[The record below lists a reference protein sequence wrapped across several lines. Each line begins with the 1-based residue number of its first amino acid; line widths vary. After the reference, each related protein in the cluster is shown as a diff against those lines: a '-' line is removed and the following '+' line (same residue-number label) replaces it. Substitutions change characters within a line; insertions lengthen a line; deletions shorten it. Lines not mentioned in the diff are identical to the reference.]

1 MANDLDELNAP
12 TMEEGLDANVIAK
25 QIPIKVGWGSV
36 FFEVILWVLAII
48 PGIIFLCMKISAS
61 NYLRKLQQKINT
73 CASEIDNYLEQR
85 VVILTNAARLLD
97 KAIDLD
103 KDTMVQIAAY
113 RSGNTPNAE
122 ADAVRNDIAAKME
135 TVGNQISV
143 AFERYPDLKAH
154 QEIADC
160 LQQNSYLQREIT
172 AARTM
177 YNDAVNQWNLS
188 VNEWPTKMIVAAR
201 KGYTTRVPFIA
212 TKEVKEQARSVLF

>member
-25 QIPIKVGWGSV
+25 QLPIKVGWGSV
-36 FFEVILWVLAII
+36 FFEVILWVFIL

-113 RSGNTPNAE
+113 RSGNTPSSE

-177 YNDAVNQWNLS
+177 YNDAVNQWNFA

>member
-25 QIPIKVGWGSV
+25 QLPIKVGWGSV
-36 FFEVILWVLAII
+36 LFEVILWVFIL

-113 RSGNTPNAE
+113 RSGNTPSSE

-177 YNDAVNQWNLS
+177 YNDAVNQWNFA

>member
-25 QIPIKVGWGSV
+25 QLPIKVGWGSV
-36 FFEVILWVLAII
+36 FFEVILWVFIL

-113 RSGNTPNAE
+113 RSGNTPSSE

-177 YNDAVNQWNLS
+177 YNDAVNQWNFA

-212 TKEVKEQARSVLF
+212 AKEVKEQARSVLF

>member
-36 FFEVILWVLAII
+36 FFEVILWVLII
-48 PGIIFLCMKISAS
+48 PGIVFLCMKISAS

-177 YNDAVNQWNLS
+177 YNDAVNQWNFA